1 MAKKERASMSD
12 RLIGG
17 VSKGGTV
24 LALIVLAGLFSI
36 LRPHTFPTS
45 SNLVTV
51 LQQASVLGMISGGLT
66 LVLVMGDFD
75 LSIGYVSTLTGVT
88 VCNFLAHGMSVPLA
102 VLLSLAIG
110 LAAGVINGIIVAYGR
125 LNAFI
130 ATLGTGAVL
139 QGVIFWISGGG
150 VAQQVPT
157 KDSSF
162 FDIGQSKVV
171 GVPLPV
177 IIAAV
182 TMILLWFLLNK
193 TEIGRRMDA
202 TGGNP
207 EAARLSGI
215 RTANYRFLGFAISGL
230 CSGAAGIVLAA
241 ELGAGY
247 SDAGIAF
254 LLQAFT
260 ACFIGAVTL
269 RDNEFHVVGTV
280 VGVLILIVTFEGL
293 AQLGVATYWQDIA
306 QGGILI
312 LAVSITLVSG
322 RLQALMSTRNTM
334 SRSRRARSGPPPAAE
349 PPTAAAPPSSGD
361 PIARTSS

>member
-1 MAKKERASMSD
+1 MEKK
-12 RLIGG
+12 RLPSAGQSLVDG
-17 VSKGGTV
+17 MSKGGTV
-24 LALIVLAGLFSI
+24 LSLIVLLVLFSI
-36 LRPHTFPTS
+36 LKPHTFPTS
-45 SNLVTV
+45 SNVVTI

-88 VCNFLAHGMSVPLA
+88 VCNFLSHGMSVTLA

-110 LAAGVINGIIVAYGR
+110 LMAGVINGVIVAYGKI
-125 LNAFI
+125 NAFI

-139 QGVIFWISGGG
+139 QGVIFWISDGGI
-150 VAQQVPT
+150 AQQVPE
-157 KDSSF
+157 KDLAF
-162 FDIGQSKVV
+162 LAIGQNKVI
-171 GVPLPV
+171 GIPLPV

-182 TMILLWFLLNK
+182 TMLALWFLLNK

-215 RTANYRFLGFAISGL
+215 RTANYRFLGFTLSGL

-247 SDAGIAF
+247 SDAGTGF

-260 ACFIGAVTL
+260 ACFLGAVTL
-269 RDNEFHVVGTV
+269 RDNEFHVIGTV
-280 VGVLILIVTFEGL
+280 VGVLILIVTFQGL
-293 AQLGVATYWQDIA
+293 AQLGVQTYWQDIA

-312 LAVSITLVSG
+312 LAVSFTVMSS
-322 RLQALMSTRNTM
+322 RLQALLSLRRTM
-334 SRSRRARSGPPPAAE
+334 ARSRREQSSAPPAA
-349 PPTAAAPPSSGD
+349 PPPGGGA
-361 PIARTSS
+361 IARSSS